1 MLDFK
6 NYELT
11 KHVTY
16 NQLGLKQTQ
25 KIEYKIQHTDTNTTM
40 L

>member
-6 NYELT
+6 NYELNYT
-11 KHVTY
+11 RNIQSVRT
-16 NQLGLKQTQ
+16 QTQ
-25 KIEYKIQHTDTNTTM
+25 NIEYKMQHTNTNTTM